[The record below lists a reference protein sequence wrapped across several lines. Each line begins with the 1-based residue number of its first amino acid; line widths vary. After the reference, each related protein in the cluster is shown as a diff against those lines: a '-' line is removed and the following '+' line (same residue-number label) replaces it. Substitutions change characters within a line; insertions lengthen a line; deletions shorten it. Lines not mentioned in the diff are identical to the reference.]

1 MFDIICEI
9 LKSIDISVDRREN
22 FAIAFSGGL
31 DSSLLAKIVKDNF
44 KDVTLL
50 SIGFP
55 GSHDIEFSKFI
66 SNKMSIKHITY
77 EINIENFII
86 VLKKIIKNM
95 PCNNLSHIEN
105 CVAFYYIS
113 FLASS
118 NGFNNV
124 LTANGFDELFCGYNR
139 YRQIFSDGIVEINK
153 FMDKKIENEQML
165 VKEIQEVS
173 NEFNVSIKQP
183 FLSCDFIEYAKKI
196 PIDKK
201 ITSSND
207 LLRKHILREVA
218 ILLNVPVEAA
228 LQPKKALQYG
238 SLIHKNLI
246 KGIKK
251 EDEIR
256 KLLLTKIN
264 H

>member
-1 MFDIICEI
+1 
-9 LKSIDISVDRREN
+9 
-22 FAIAFSGGL
+22 
-31 DSSLLAKIVKDNF
+31 
-44 KDVTLL
+44 
-50 SIGFP
+50 
-55 GSHDIEFSKFI
+55 
-66 SNKMSIKHITY
+66 
-77 EINIENFII
+77 
-86 VLKKIIKNM
+86 
-95 PCNNLSHIEN
+95 
-105 CVAFYYIS
+105 
-113 FLASS
+113 
-118 NGFNNV
+118 
-124 LTANGFDELFCGYNR
+124 
-139 YRQIFSDGIVEINK
+139 VEINK

-173 NEFNVSIKQP
+173 NEFNVSVKQP
-183 FLSCDFIEYAKKI
+183 FLSCGFIEYAKKI
-196 PIDKK
+196 PLDKK
-201 ITSSND
+201 IRSSND